1 MSDPRGQA
9 GDARLGPPG
18 HGPREF
24 LAAAYDAFAPGLYRY
39 ALVVTADHAAAEDA
53 VQQAFVNLA
62 GMGQRVWAI
71 ESCERYLRTAVRN
84 ECWRIIER
92 RRRES
97 QHRCAAQVMPLLE
110 AAPASPF
117 DEDERVRVEAAMV
130 ALPPE
135 QREVVYLKV
144 YEDWTFQ
151 QIAEWLNVPMNTVA
165 SRYRYAIEKLRR
177 QLIAEGIGEGG
188 SDGPT

>member
-1 MSDPRGQA
+1 MNDRPGQA
-9 GDARLGPPG
+9 GDALPGPEG
-18 HGPREF
+18 QSPRQF
-24 LAAAYDAFAPGLYRY
+24 LAAAYDAFGPGLYRY
-39 ALVVTADHAAAEDA
+39 ALVVTVDHAAAEDA

-62 GMGQRVWAI
+62 RMGRRVLAI

-97 QHRCAAQVMPLLE
+97 QPMGATPTMPLLE

-117 DEDERVRVEAAMV
+117 DEDERSRVEAAVV

-151 QIAEWLNVPMNTVA
+151 RIAEWLNVPMNTVA
-165 SRYRYAIEKLRR
+165 SRYRYAIDKLRR
-177 QLIAEGIGEGG
+177 QLIAEDV
-188 SDGPT
+188 SLDHSPRSH